1 MTYSNRRGTLTVF
14 TIAMALAATVSI
26 GAGQTIKQGAAV
38 VETFT
43 IEAIDSTS
51 RAVTLRD
58 SEGNLETIIC
68 GPEVQRFNALKVG
81 DKVSFR
87 YYESMV
93 YQIQKSATQS
103 GPVPG
108 IAATAGVSRAP
119 GDRPGGTIA
128 QQLTATVTVNAID
141 VKIPSVTVTSADNRK
156 MSFKVADVKNLE
168 GLMVG
173 DRVDITYTQ
182 ALAIDV
188 TSPGK

>member
-1 MTYSNRRGTLTVF
+1 MTHSNRRGTLTVF
-14 TIAMALAATVSI
+14 MIAMALAATV
-26 GAGQTIKQGAAV
+26 ALAARQTIKQGAAI

-43 IEAIDSTS
+43 IEAIDSTT

-156 MSFKVADVKNLE
+156 MSFKVADAKNLE

-188 TSPGK
+188 TPPDK

>member
-1 MTYSNRRGTLTVF
+1 MTHSNRRGTLTVF
-14 TIAMALAATVSI
+14 MIAMALAATVPL
-26 GAGQTIKQGAAV
+26 AARQTIKQGAAI

-43 IEAIDSTS
+43 IEAIDSTT

-108 IAATAGVSRAP
+108 IAATAGVARNP

-128 QQLTATVTVNAID
+128 QQMTATVTVTAID
-141 VKIPSVTVTSADNRK
+141 VKVPSVTVTSADNRK
-156 MSFKVADVKNLE
+156 MSFKVADAKNLE
-168 GLMVG
+168 GLLPG

-188 TSPGK
+188 TPPDK